1 MAHGEGC
8 VELRVEMVWDF
19 FGRLWLGDL
28 RTMGV
33 IKEQMF
39 RDRSSPCPNS
49 RLRFVFCELARAMD
63 NMVRCFTRC
72 GFLGVVSSRH
82 SW

>member
-1 MAHGEGC
+1 MAHGGGC

-19 FGRLWLGDL
+19 LGRLWLRDL
-28 RTMGV
+28 GGTKVQTSG
-33 IKEQMF
+33 
-39 RDRSSPCPNS
+39 DRSSPCPNS
-49 RLRFVFCELARAMD
+49 RLHFVFCELARAMD
-63 NMVRCFTRC
+63 KMVRCFTRC